1 MLKNSSWKH
10 CLATLLLCI
19 MSLAVYAQSQTVSG
33 IVKDQTGEAVVGA
46 SILEKGTT
54 NGCTTDIDGKFSI
67 KTKTGAYLVVTY
79 VGYETQEVK
88 ASANMTI
95 ILQENAE
102 LVEEVVVVGYGTQKK
117 KLVTGATIQISGDEI
132 SKQNTSNALGA
143 LYSSVPG
150 VNITVSNGQPGADY
164 KITVRGLNTTGNSG
178 PLYVIDGVAGGD
190 INSLN
195 PADIESIDIL
205 KDAASAAIYGSRASA
220 GVVLVTTR
228 QGVKGE
234 RGKISIN
241 YDGYFSVQKPNFN
254 GVHSVTG
261 MEYINLVDE
270 AFRSNGA
277 KFDSEDHYFDLEK
290 IMPVQW
296 KQMQNGT
303 FNGTD
308 WLRESVNP
316 NSYAYSN
323 ALSITGGNDTNHY
336 SLGITNNS
344 SEGTLGYPKETYYKR
359 TTIRMNSDYVLL
371 RLKNK
376 DIIKFGENATFSLY
390 SSNSVS
396 QGNIYGNSIHTALT
410 YTPLLPAYKSDGSF
424 YTYEDQ
430 VADGWQQAEGAYN
443 LLEEYSIGESENKRI
458 RLQGNV
464 WIEVNPHKDW
474 KFRSTYGFR
483 YYNRNARSYTPE
495 YQLSGTNTQD
505 KDKAQQ
511 ESSTSYSW
519 SWENTLAWK
528 HKFGKHNVDALVG
541 TSIEGTGWGQSLGGS
556 RKVTKF
562 GKWES
567 ANLSSSDSDID
578 SENVGIW
585 GSNTVPYNDI
595 VSFFGRANYDY
606 KETYLLTLILR
617 EDGSCNF
624 AEGRRW
630 GTFPSVSAGWV
641 ISNEKFMEKTS
652 NWLDF
657 LKMRASW
664 GQNGNCSI
672 SNFQYAATVSLNA
685 PYDFTPT
692 GTSTSTGAYPDIIPN
707 PELTWETTEQTD
719 IGIDARFLRSR
730 LGFVFDWYNKETK
743 DWLVNAPSLASYG
756 TGSPVI
762 NGGAVRNR
770 GIEIAL
776 NWNDQIGDFRYGVS
790 ANMSKNINKVLYI
803 DNADGILHGGTNVIA
818 QNIAQYNTFE
828 ARPGKPIG
836 YFTGFA
842 SAGIFQNQAE
852 IDAWNSAGKAFI
864 DGYEKAQP
872 GDVKWIDQ
880 NNDGAFN
887 NEDVIEIGNP
897 HPDVN
902 IGFNINMSY
911 KGFDVAISG
920 SGAFGHQILQSYR
933 SFANSDLE
941 NYTNNFVK
949 RLWTGEGSTNSF
961 PRFTY
966 GKHNNFYAK
975 GYVGDVWCQ
984 DADYVKIRTI
994 TVGYDFKKLFPKM
1007 PLQQCRIYFTGQNLL
1022 TFTGYDGMDPEV
1034 GYGYGYS
1041 WTSGI
1046 DIGSYPN
1053 PKTYMVGASLKF

>member
-1 MLKNSSWKH
+1 MTKLFSWRH
-10 CLATLLLCI
+10 CLVTMLMFCI
-19 MSLAVYAQSQTVSG
+19 SICLYAQAQKTVTG
-33 IVKDQTGEAVVGA
+33 TVKDDTGEAVIGA
-46 SILEKGTT
+46 SIIEKGTA
-54 NGCTTDIDGKFSI
+54 NGTVTDSDGKYSL
-67 KTKTGAYLVVTY
+67 KVANAATLLVSY
-79 VGYETQEVK
+79 IGYETQEVSTRGK
-88 ASANMTI
+88 STVDVT
-95 ILQENAE
+95 LSENAE
-102 LVEEVVVVGYGTQKK
+102 LLEETVVVGYGTQKK
-117 KLVTGATIQISGDEI
+117 KLVTGATIQISGDDI
-132 SKQNTSNALGA
+132 TKQNTTNALGA

-164 KITVRGLNTTGNSG
+164 KITVRGLNTTGSSG

-195 PADIESIDIL
+195 PSDIESIDIL
-205 KDAASAAIYGSRASA
+205 KDAASSAIYGARASA
-220 GVVLVTTR
+220 GVVLVTTK
-228 QGVKGE
+228 QGEKG
-234 RGKISIN
+234 RIRIN

-254 GVHSVTG
+254 GVRSVTA

-277 KFDSEDHYFDLEK
+277 RFDGGDHYFNLDA

-296 KQMQNGT
+296 KQIQNGT

-316 NSYAYSN
+316 NSYAYNN
-323 ALSITGGNDTNHY
+323 ALTITGGSDTNHY
-336 SLGITNNS
+336 SLGITNNHS
-344 SEGTLGYPKETYYKR
+344 DGTLGYPKETYYER

-371 RLKNK
+371 RLKNREV
-376 DIIKFGENATFSLY
+376 IKFGENLTTSIY

-410 YTPLLPAYKSDGSF
+410 YTPLLPAYNEDGSF
-424 YTYEDQ
+424 YTYENQ

-443 LLEEYSIGESENKRI
+443 LLEQYSIGEQENKRL
-458 RLQGNV
+458 RLQGNA
-464 WIEVNPHKDW
+464 WLEINPHKDF

-483 YYNRNARSYTPE
+483 YYSRNNRSYTPV
-495 YQLSGTNTQD
+495 YQLSGTNSED
-505 KDKAQQ
+505 KDKVSQDSQ
-511 ESSTSYSW
+511 TSYGW

-528 HKFGKHNVDALVG
+528 HKFGKHSVDALVG
-541 TSIEGTGWGQSLGGS
+541 TSIEGTGWGQSVGGS
-556 RKVTKF
+556 RKETKF
-562 GKWES
+562 GTWNS

-578 SENVGIW
+578 SENVSIS
-585 GSNTVPYNDI
+585 GSNTVPYNNI
-595 VSFFGRANYDY
+595 VSFFGRANYNY
-606 KETYLLTLILR
+606 KETYLLTLIIR

-624 AEGRRW
+624 AKGHRW

-641 ISNEKFMEKTS
+641 LSNEKFMENTQ

-657 LKMRASW
+657 LKLRASW

-672 SNFQYAATVSLNA
+672 SNFQYAATVALSA

-707 PELTWETTEQTD
+707 ESLTWETTEQTN
-719 IGIDARFLRSR
+719 IGIDARFLNSR
-730 LGFVFDWYNKETK
+730 LGVVLDWYNKETK
-743 DWLVNAPSLASYG
+743 DWLVNAPSLGSNG
-756 TGSPVI
+756 TGSPII

-770 GIEIAL
+770 GYEIGL
-776 NWNDQIGDFRYGVS
+776 TWNDQVGDFRYGVS
-790 ANMSKNINKVLYI
+790 ANMSRNKNKVLYI

-818 QNIAQYNTFE
+818 QNISQYNTFE

-836 YFTGFA
+836 YFTGLA
-842 SAGIFQNQAE
+842 SDGIFQNQQE
-852 IDAWNSAGKAFI
+852 IDDWNNAGKAFI
-864 DGYEKAQP
+864 DGYDKAQP

-880 NNDGAFN
+880 DGDGSFNNND
-887 NEDVIEIGNP
+887 VVEIGNP

-911 KGFDVAISG
+911 KGFDLAISG

-933 SFANSDLE
+933 SFANSDVE
-941 NYTNNFVK
+941 NYTNNFVN

-966 GKHNNFYAK
+966 GKQNNFYAK

-984 DADYVKIRTI
+984 DADYVKVRTI
-994 TVGYDFKKLFPKM
+994 TVGYDFKHLFPKM
-1007 PLQQCRIYFTGQNLL
+1007 PLQQCRVYFTGQNLF

-1046 DIGSYPN
+1046 DIGSYPS

>member
-1 MLKNSSWKH
+1 MPKSLTWKH
-10 CLATLLLCI
+10 CLATLLCCI
-19 MSLAVYAQSQTVSG
+19 MSLALYAQSQTVNG
-33 IVKDQTGEAVVGA
+33 IVKDQSGEAVVGA
-46 SILEKGTT
+46 SILEKGTA
-54 NGCTTDIDGKFSI
+54 NGCTTDIDGKFSL
-67 KTKTGAYLVVTY
+67 KTTKSGAVLIVTY
-79 VGYETQEVK
+79 VGYETQEVQ
-88 ASANMTI
+88 ARPNMTI
-95 ILQENAE
+95 TLEENAE

-117 KLVTGATIQISGDEI
+117 KLVTGATIQVTGDDLM
-132 SKQNTSNALGA
+132 KQNTTSPLGA
-143 LYSSVPG
+143 LYSNVPG
-150 VNITVSNGQPGADY
+150 VNIVASNGQPGAGFN
-164 KITVRGLNTTGNSG
+164 ITVRGLNTTGGSG

-195 PADIESIDIL
+195 PSDIESIDIL
-205 KDAASAAIYGSRASA
+205 KDAASAAIYGARASA
-220 GVVLVTTR
+220 GVILVTTK
-228 QGVKGE
+228 QGEK
-234 RGKISIN
+234 GKIRIN

-270 AFRSNGA
+270 AFRTNGA
-277 KFDSEDHYFDLEK
+277 KFDSEDHYFNLEK
-290 IMPVQW
+290 LMPVQW
-296 KQMQNGT
+296 AQMKAGT
-303 FNGTD
+303 FTGTD

-316 NSYAYSN
+316 NSYSFNN
-323 ALSITGGNDTNHY
+323 ALTITGGSDTNHY
-336 SLGITNNS
+336 ALGITNS
-344 SEGTLGYPKETYYKR
+344 QSDGTLGYPKKTYYDR

-371 RLKNK
+371 RLKNREVV
-376 DIIKFGENATFSLY
+376 KFGENLTVSLY
-390 SSNSVS
+390 NSNSVS
-396 QGNIYGNSIHTALT
+396 QGNIYDNSIHTALT
-410 YTPLLPAYKSDGSF
+410 YTPLLPAYNSDGSF
-424 YTYEDQ
+424 YTYENQ
-430 VADGWQQAEGAYN
+430 VADGWQQADGAYN
-443 LLEEYSIGESENKRI
+443 LLESYSIGESENKRM
-458 RLQGNV
+458 RLQGNA
-464 WIEVNPHKDW
+464 WLEINPIKDV
-474 KFRSTYGFR
+474 KFRSTYGFGLYNNNKR
-483 YYNRNARSYTPE
+483 YYTPS
-495 YQLSGTNTQD
+495 YQLSGTNAQD

-511 ESSTSYSW
+511 ESSTSYRW
-519 SWENTLAWK
+519 SWENTIQWK
-528 HKFGKHNVDALVG
+528 HKFGKHNVDALLG

-556 RKVTKF
+556 RKDTKF
-562 GKWES
+562 HRWES

-585 GSNTVPYNDI
+585 GGNTVPYNNI
-595 VSFFGRANYDY
+595 VSVFGRANYNY
-606 KETYLLTLILR
+606 KETYLATLIIR
-617 EDGSCNF
+617 HDGSCNF
-624 AEGRRW
+624 AKGHRW

-641 ISNEKFMEKTS
+641 ISNENFMESTKG
-652 NWLDF
+652 WLDF
-657 LKMRASW
+657 LKLRASW

-685 PYDFTPT
+685 PYDFTML
-692 GTSTSTGAYPDIIPN
+692 GSSTSTGAFPDIIPN
-707 PELTWETTEQTD
+707 PDLTWETTEQTD
-719 IGIDARFLRSR
+719 LGIDARFLHSR
-730 LGFVFDWYNKETK
+730 LGLTLDWYNKETK

-762 NGGAVRNR
+762 NGGSVRNR
-770 GIEIAL
+770 GFEIGFT
-776 NWNDQIGDFRYGVS
+776 WNDQVGKDFRYGLS
-790 ANMSKNINKVLYI
+790 ANMSTNKNEVLYI
-803 DNADGILHGGTNVIA
+803 DNADGILHGGVNVIA
-818 QNIAQYNTFE
+818 QNISQYNTFE

-842 SAGIFQNQAE
+842 SEGIFQNQAE
-852 IDAWNSAGKAFI
+852 IDAWKNAGKTFM
-864 DGYEKAQP
+864 DGYEAAKP

-880 NNDGAFN
+880 NGDGVFN
-887 NEDVIEIGNP
+887 NDDVVEIGNP

-902 IGFNINMSY
+902 IGFNINLAY
-911 KGFDVAISG
+911 KGFDLAISG

-933 SFANSDLE
+933 SFANSDVE

-984 DADYVKIRTI
+984 DADYVKVRTI

-1046 DIGSYPN
+1046 DIGSYPS